1 MTEED
6 KDGVYCT
13 YEGQTV
19 EARRFQN
26 GRHNYEPGTIGNK
39 YGDGSYEI
47 ECGDG
52 KHEASIPAHL
62 IRTKDKDKDKDDP
75 KVVDM
80 DANSPQNKTYRS
92 FFLFLQS
99 LTLTFVLFLAF
110 FDESWSRDEEI
121 LCRMG
126 RGMIFQ
132 KVALRPCSTTS
143 TTSSMETA
151 TRCST
156 TRSRTA
162 RWP

>member
-1 MTEED
+1 M
-6 KDGVYCT
+6 DGVYCT

-26 GRHNYEPGTIGNK
+26 ERHNYEPGTIGNK

-62 IRTKDKDKDKDDP
+62 IRIKDKDKDKDDP
-75 KVVDM
+75 KFVDM

-110 FDESWSRDEEI
+110 FDESWSPNEEI

-126 RGMIFQ
+126 CGMIFQ